1 MHKLGQS
8 FGVIELRCD
17 HGDLL
22 LTPSVSRILQCV
34 ADSCRSEDLGEC
46 AAQLIC
52 ALLDEESLA
61 GSLLR
66 SAGVT
71 AANVGSH
78 FPAQAKELS
87 SATDIGST
95 GDVSA
100 AEMIQHLPI
109 AVARIVAEAQRIA
122 RLDLRSEGISSEH
135 LLAAI
140 LQFNTP
146 VCRNL
151 HQQGV
156 TAELMLANCTRSE
169 MAAKPITV
177 PFTPRSAEE
186 VSNVEQ
192 LRLLSQIPSIPTRVL
207 DACMNRAREG
217 IRVLEDCARFVMDD
231 GVLVREL
238 KDLRHRLAASEQ
250 KLATVGANRDQS
262 HSIVAERDV
271 SGDFGTELTGSV
283 ERVRHGT
290 MDIVHANSKRVQ
302 ESLRSLEEFGKLVS
316 PEFSVEMKQLRY
328 RAYEIHQRMLMS
340 AVRNDLRRQRLRQAT
355 VCVLVTEEG
364 CRHAWK
370 QVVESCLQGGADM
383 IQLRE
388 KHLDDQELLLRAEW
402 LAQICHEAN
411 ALCIVNDRSD
421 VAHLSGADGV
431 HLGQHDCQ
439 VKDVRRLISP
449 DLLIG
454 LSTHNAADVE
464 SADARAAD
472 YLGVG
477 PVFPS
482 ITKEFDSIAG
492 LELLDA
498 AKCVTTPW
506 FAIGGIDQN
515 RVERVVEAGAR
526 RIAVSSAVIG
536 AEEPGRIVRNLRK
549 WFNGV

>member
-1 MHKLGQS
+1 M
-8 FGVIELRCD
+8 
-17 HGDLL
+17 
-22 LTPSVSRILQCV
+22 
-34 ADSCRSEDLGEC
+34 
-46 AAQLIC
+46 
-52 ALLDEESLA
+52 
-61 GSLLR
+61 
-66 SAGVT
+66 
-71 AANVGSH
+71 
-78 FPAQAKELS
+78 
-87 SATDIGST
+87 TDIDAA

-100 AEMIQHLPI
+100 AEMIQRLPI
-109 AVARIVAEAQRIA
+109 AVARIVAEARRIA
-122 RLDLRSEGISSEH
+122 RQDLRSEGISSEH

-146 VCRNL
+146 VCRTL
-151 HQQGV
+151 YQQGV

-169 MAAKPITV
+169 MAAEPITV
-177 PFTPRSAEE
+177 PFTLESAED

-192 LRLLSQIPSIPTRVL
+192 FRMSSEMPYTPARVL

-231 GVLVREL
+231 AALIREL
-238 KDLRHRLAASEQ
+238 KDFRHRLAVLEQ
-250 KLATVGANRDQS
+250 KLATVRADRAQS

-283 ERVRHGT
+283 ERIRHGT

-302 ESLRSLEEFGKLVS
+302 ESLRSLEEFGKLIS
-316 PEFSVEMKQLRY
+316 PDFSGEMKQLRY
-328 RAYEIHQRMLMS
+328 RAYEIHQRMLM
-340 AVRNDLRRQRLRQAT
+340 RGDCNDFRRQRLRRVN

-388 KHLDDQELLLRAEW
+388 KNLDDQELLLRAEW
-402 LAQICHEAN
+402 LAQVCHEAN

-421 VAHLSGADGV
+421 VAYLSGADGV

-439 VKDVRRLISP
+439 VRDIRRLISP

-454 LSTHNAADVE
+454 LSTHNAADIE

-498 AKCVTTPW
+498 AKCVTKPW
-506 FAIGGIDQN
+506 LAIGGIDQN

-536 AEEPGRIVRNLRK
+536 AEEPGRIVRTLRE
-549 WFNGV
+549 WFNGD